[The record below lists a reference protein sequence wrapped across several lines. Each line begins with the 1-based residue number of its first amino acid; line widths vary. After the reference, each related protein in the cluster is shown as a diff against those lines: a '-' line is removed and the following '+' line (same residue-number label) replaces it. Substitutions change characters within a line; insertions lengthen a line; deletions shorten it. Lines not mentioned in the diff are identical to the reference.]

1 MNYVEYTTACGAIQG
16 LETESCLEFRG
27 IRYAVAKRF
36 EYPKRVTSWEGV
48 YDATEFR
55 ECSYQHRAFEDDAT
69 VNAFYHKEF
78 RKGLSFT
85 YSEDCLYLNIWAP
98 KNAQNCPVIIYIHG
112 GSFTGGSANE
122 GHISGARFAENGIV
136 TVAFNYRL
144 GAFGFCAHPDV
155 KGENGACGNQGLFD
169 QMAAIQWVKDNIS
182 AFGGDPDKIIL
193 MGQSA
198 GAMSIDI
205 HLSNPMLKDQIA
217 GAIMMSGAGLQRF
230 MGKPLTPEKT
240 VPFWEAILA
249 NAGVSTME
257 ELRQA
262 DAETLY
268 FAWKK
273 ACKEVKFSMLYTLP
287 VYDGV
292 LLRKGEFDAKTI
304 PDIPYII
311 GVTSED
317 MVPIVLQGLTK
328 KWAKYAKKH
337 NKNKC
342 YVYNFTRQLP
352 GDNKGAWHSADLLYA
367 FSTLDFNW
375 RPFEEIDHTLSD
387 QLSNSFCAFARSLDP
402 NCESIPSW
410 EDDFKKPMRFCE
422 NTRAEK
428 WDTKHNLHA
437 TFSGN
442 GGES

>member
-1 MNYVEYTTACGAIQG
+1 MNHVEYNTACGAIKG
-16 LETESCLEFRG
+16 IETEKCFEFRG
-27 IRYAVAKRF
+27 IRYAEAKRF
-36 EYPKRVTSWEGV
+36 EYPKLVTSWDGV

-55 ECSYQHRAFEDDAT
+55 ECAYQHRAFEDDAT

-78 RKGLSFT
+78 RKGLTFT

-98 KNAQNCPVIIYIHG
+98 KNAQNCPVLIYIHG

-122 GHISGARFAENGIV
+122 GHISGARFAENGIIM
-136 TVAFNYRL
+136 VAFNYRL
-144 GAFGFCAHPDV
+144 GAFGFCSHPDI

-169 QMAAIQWVKDNIS
+169 QVAAIQWVKDNIS
-182 AFGGDPDKIIL
+182 AFGGDPDRMIL

-198 GAMSIDI
+198 GAMSVDI

-230 MGKPLTPEKT
+230 MGKPLQPEKT
-240 VPFWEAILA
+240 VEFWNAVMA
-249 NAGVSTME
+249 NAEVSTME
-257 ELRQA
+257 ELRLA

-273 ACKEVKFSMLYTLP
+273 ACSEVKLSMLYTLP

-292 LLRKGEFDAKTI
+292 LLRHGEFDTKTI
-304 PDIPYII
+304 SDIPTVI
-311 GVTSED
+311 GVTSDD
-317 MVPIVLQGLTK
+317 MVPIVLQGLAK
-328 KWAKYAKKH
+328 KWGKYAKKH

-342 YVYNFTRQLP
+342 YIYNFTRRLP

-375 RPFEEIDHTLSD
+375 RPFEEIDYTISEK
-387 QLSNSFCAFARSLDP
+387 LSNSICAFVKNLDP
-402 NCESIPSW
+402 NCESIPAW
-410 EDDFKKPMRFCE
+410 EADYKKPMRFCE

-428 WDTKHNLHA
+428 WDTKNNIRK

-442 GGES
+442 GGE